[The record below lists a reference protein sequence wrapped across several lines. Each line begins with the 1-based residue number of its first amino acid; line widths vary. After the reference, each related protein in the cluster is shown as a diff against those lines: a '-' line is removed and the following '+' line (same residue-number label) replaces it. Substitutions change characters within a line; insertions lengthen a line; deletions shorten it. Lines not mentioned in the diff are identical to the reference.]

1 MLTER
6 KLTERELDNR
16 EVVLKGLLKN
26 KQNLVKKYGRNAEK
40 VMYGIATKKAKS
52 KVENMNKE
60 KIKELIVKALTHE
73 RVAKSVDD
81 VIDPADYIEIGQGY
95 LKGFKRPHSLKDAD
109 LETLGRKIVKVLAKG
124 DIEKAK
130 AKFIDEDNDP
140 SGANLEGDPNEYV
153 VGEGHGLV
161 NDDIE
166 LLKYMIS
173 QLKSGGN
180 LSMDVGARRDMVR
193 LLNNIIKTNIKP
205 GDMGQS
211 DINENVDQEQAVYD
225 LRGIVE
231 RVEELGDDAR
241 QIVRQYFPNEMS
253 RMDGY
258 GVFDL
263 AYSNNRYDV
272 TLGSEVDRLEGGDY
286 DDLEDEDYPMEEGH
300 MMRGDDLDVGHVDD
314 EPGMLKRELARAG
327 QMVQML
333 YRAVDKYDGK
343 GEVDF
348 PQWWQ
353 AKIIKANAMLDS
365 AFDYLDGEELVAKID
380 AIRDMVGEEEITKSE
395 ENKLKKISKQLKK
408 SVKAHDNQAK
418 TIDKIVKEED
428 FDKRKEA
435 ENAIRQTLKDEGGAA
450 GLKPLVK
457 AVKKFGFNK
466 EELLSLLKKIVKV
479 KKHRHGDYILTPL
492 EERYTKP
499 GLYRKKMKR
508 PSGMVSYMDFTEHI
522 YEKLTKKSDVGDF
535 VDDFKKSDAKQFK
548 GKSDKKKK
556 EMAVAAYLA
565 KQNGK

>member
-1 MLTER
+1 MNLKETI
-6 KLTERELDNR
+6 KK
-16 EVVLKGLLKN
+16 VLSEKKN
-26 KQNLVKKYGRNAEK
+26 KSKLCKRGRDYIAARKRAGEKSSAYLSGRAVKVCKGSIK
-40 VMYGIATKKAKS
+40 GTKGKKKKS
-52 KVENMNKE
+52 YKE
-60 KIKELIVKALTHE
+60 SIDYDEALTL
-73 RVAKSVDD
+73 RGML
-81 VIDPADYIEIGQGY
+81 AD
-95 LKGFKRPHSLKDAD
+95 LKDREA
-109 LETLGRKIVKVLAKG
+109 
-124 DIEKAK
+124 
-130 AKFIDEDNDP
+130 
-140 SGANLEGDPNEYV
+140 
-153 VGEGHGLV
+153 
-161 NDDIE
+161 
-166 LLKYMIS
+166 
-173 QLKSGGN
+173 QLF
-180 LSMDVGARRDMVR
+180 RDMEQEAEPEGGPIADR
-193 LLNNIIKTNIKP
+193 YGNELNKIEDKIYKIQRQLRDYDMNEDEFSGSDPKRGSVIQGTGFMAPRQKP
-205 GDMGQS
+205 KKKLD
-211 DINENVDQEQAVYD
+211 ENVDQEQAIYD
-225 LRGIVE
+225 LRDIVE
-231 RVEELGDDAR
+231 RAEELGDDAR